1 MYKRQVYNNKAK
13 NHVNYIALGN
23 FDGLHKGHLTLI
35 DKVIDLAKENKGKS
49 IIYTF
54 ENHPKTLIDSNA
66 KINLLLDNNNK
77 EELLKDRNVDIVYLE
92 KFTEEFMKKSP
103 EDFIAYIVEKFKIK
117 GIVVG
122 FNYRFGY
129 KNMGDT
135 NLLKE
140 LSSKYNFEVFIMEPC
155 KLKDKVISSTRIR
168 KELLEGNIEDSN
180 KMLTRPYFLEGK
192 VVSGKQIGRT
202 IGFPTANL
210 EYSKF
215 ALLPKEGVYYTNIM
229 WNDKIFKGITSV
241 GNNPTVNGKNITVE
255 TFILEFNK
263 DIYGDTIKVFFLKKI
278 RDNKKFNSLEE
289 LKTQLSKDK
298 SFSEKEKY
306 M

>member
-1 MYKRQVYNNKAK
+1 MLVYNNKAK

-77 EELLKDRNVDIVYLE
+77 EVVLKIRNVDIVYLE

>member
-1 MYKRQVYNNKAK
+1 MLVYNNKAK

-278 RDNKKFNSLEE
+278 RNNKKFNSLEE

>member
-1 MYKRQVYNNKAK
+1 MVVYNNKAK

-49 IIYTF
+49 IVYTF

-77 EELLKDRNVDIVYLE
+77 EELLKDRNVDIVYFE
-92 KFTEEFMKKSP
+92 KFTSEFMKKSP
-103 EDFIAYIVEKFKIK
+103 EDFIAYIVEKFKVK

-135 NLLKE
+135 NFLRE

-155 KLKDKVISSTRIR
+155 KLKDEVICSTRIR

-180 KMLTRPYFLEGK
+180 KMLTRPYFLEGE
-192 VVSGKQIGRT
+192 VVPGKQIGRT

-210 EYSKF
+210 KCSKF
-215 ALLPKEGVYYTNIM
+215 TLLPKEGVYYTNVM
-229 WNDKIFKGITSV
+229 WDDKIFKGITSV

-255 TFILEFNK
+255 TFILGFNK

-289 LKTQLSKDK
+289 LKAQLNKDK

>member
-1 MYKRQVYNNKAK
+1 MLVYNNKAK

>member
-1 MYKRQVYNNKAK
+1 MLVYNNEAK
-13 NHVNYIALGN
+13 NQVNYIALGN
-23 FDGLHKGHLTLI
+23 FDGLHKGHLSLV
-35 DKVIDLAKENKGKS
+35 DKVVALAKENKGKS
-49 IIYTF
+49 IVYTF

-66 KINLLLDNNNK
+66 KISLLLDNKNK
-77 EELLKDRNVDIVYLE
+77 EELLKNRNVDIVYFE

-103 EDFIAYIVEKFKIK
+103 EDFIAYIVEKFKVK
-117 GIVVG
+117 GIVIG

-129 KNMGDT
+129 KNLGNTD
-135 NLLKE
+135 LLKK
-140 LSSKYNFEVFIMEPC
+140 LSTKYNFEVFIMEPC
-155 KLKDKVISSTRIR
+155 KLDDEVISSTRIR
-168 KELLEGNIEDSN
+168 KELLEGNIEYAN

-192 VVSGKQIGRT
+192 VVSGRQIGRT

-215 ALLPKEGVYYTNIM
+215 ALLPKEGVYYTNVIV
-229 WNDKIFKGITSV
+229 NEKKFKGITSV

-255 TFILEFNK
+255 TFILDFNE

-278 RDNKKFNSLEE
+278 RDNKKFDSLDQ
-289 LKTQLSKDK
+289 LKAQLNLDKGFSK
-298 SFSEKEKY
+298 KEKY

>member
-1 MYKRQVYNNKAK
+1 MLVYNNKAK

-77 EELLKDRNVDIVYLE
+77 EELLKNRNVDIVYLE

>member
-1 MYKRQVYNNKAK
+1 MLVYNNKAK
-13 NHVNYIALGN
+13 DHVNYIALGN

-49 IIYTF
+49 IVYTF

-77 EELLKDRNVDIVYLE
+77 EKLLKNRNVDMVYLE

-155 KLKDKVISSTRIR
+155 KLNDKVISSTRIR

-210 EYSKF
+210 RYSKF
-215 ALLPKEGVYYTNIM
+215 TLLPKEGVYYTNVM